1 MIWGKVRREVQRP
14 RGCRGGALIT
24 DWGDGECSLEEVSL
38 DRLARSYPGKEQ
50 GGREVWVGSRQR
62 WKRGREVGR
71 ERGRERASTCTR
83 RK

>member
-1 MIWGKVRREVQRP
+1 MIWRKVRGEVQRP
-14 RGCRGGALIT
+14 RRCRGGGLIM

>member
-1 MIWGKVRREVQRP
+1 MIWRKVRGEVQRP
-14 RGCRGGALIT
+14 RGCRGGGLIT
-24 DWGDGECSLEEVSL
+24 DWGDGKCSLEEVSL